1 MVAARPSC
9 RKEVNS
15 RRPQSGGGA
24 HLAPRRL
31 TLLDAV
37 AERAHVVEQEVGRD
51 GSRVVAAGERHARR
65 AADVLVVLFEERLG
79 GDAEPVAES
88 DTIRYRLDTMK
99 TLSVTEV
106 ARNFRAVL
114 DSVERDQEEIV
125 LVRNR
130 RQIARLVPE
139 APRQDALEVFGDLY
153 RTLDEATATALSTA
167 LSSGR
172 KGRRRRVSELRN
184 PWAG

>member
-1 MVAARPSC
+1 MPFTRGDDDLVVHRVHRDAPARV
-9 RKEVNS
+9 R
-15 RRPQSGGGA
+15 GGKA
-24 HLAPRRL
+24 
-31 TLLDAV
+31 
-37 AERAHVVEQEVGRD
+37 
-51 GSRVVAAGERHARR
+51 AAG
-65 AADVLVVLFEERLG
+65 
-79 GDAEPVAES
+79 VAES
-88 DTIRYRLDTMK
+88 DTIRYRLDAMK